1 MPVADL
7 PVADF
12 PATRFAFANPDLR
25 IDGRTLVMGILNVTP
40 DSFFDGGKYDNAEAA
55 IARAERLVEDGADIL
70 DVGGESTRPA
80 SEALAL
86 QQELDR
92 VIPFIEAL
100 RRRVAVPISID
111 TYKSAVA
118 RAACSAGAT
127 IINDIG
133 GLRFDDGMA
142 DAVRDTGAG
151 YVLMHNANT
160 WKTMH
165 EPTIYPDV
173 TKAVIDD
180 LSQRLAYAASK
191 GIAKDKI
198 VVDPGIGFAKSTADN
213 LILHKTLGGLRI
225 LGAPIMFASSSK
237 RFIGEALGLDKD
249 QRLEATI
256 ASCVVAVMNGANII
270 RVHDVKEVKRAL
282 RLVDA
287 IQASKAVAG
296 NIS

>member
-7 PVADF
+7 PVAN
-12 PATRFAFANPDLR
+12 FAFANPGLG
-25 IDGRTLVMGILNVTP
+25 IDGRTLVVGILNVTP
-40 DSFFDGGKYDNAEAA
+40 DSFFDGGKYDGVEAA
-55 IARAERLVEDGADIL
+55 IAQAERLVEDGADIL

-92 VIPFIEAL
+92 VIPVIEAL
-100 RRRVAVPISID
+100 RKRLSVSISID

-133 GLRFDDGMA
+133 GLRFDGGMA

-151 YVLMHNANT
+151 YVLMHNAST

-165 EPTIYPDV
+165 EPTQYPDV

-180 LSQRLAYAASK
+180 LSQRLAYAASR

-213 LILHKTLGGLRI
+213 LILHKTLGALKI

-237 RFIGEALGLDKD
+237 RFIGEALGLDRD

-287 IQASKAVAG
+287 IKASKGIASG
-296 NIS
+296 IQ